1 MGSLATRA
9 RDRAELGRRIRAYLA
24 DEARGGNEITDLIG
38 HLGQAGEVAI
48 FGGMP
53 RDIAWGGAG
62 AFGSDVDLVV
72 DAAPGR
78 LAELLRDGRAVR
90 NRFGGYRIAGRRHSY
105 DVWALPSTWA
115 VRSGHVRAT
124 CLADLVHTTFF
135 DRDAVL
141 YLCGSHQ
148 VHHGP
153 RFAAWLRDG
162 MVDVNLEANPNPRG
176 TALRALR
183 ILLEP
188 AQVAGPGLAEYLR
201 RMAMRP
207 DRRLDK
213 DTVSRLAEAVASLAA
228 VPSRPCGTVAQRRS
242 GPAAVRAQAPERR
255 ASPAGRRDRQGER

>member
-1 MGSLATRA
+1 MADPGRRA
-9 RDRAELGRRIRAYLA
+9 RDGAELGRRMRAFLA
-24 DEARGGNEITDLIG
+24 DEARGGDEIADLIG

-53 RDIAWGGAG
+53 RDIAWGGAD

-72 DAAPGR
+72 DTAPGR

-115 VRSGHVRAT
+115 VRTGHVRAT
-124 CLADLVHTTFF
+124 RLADLVHTTFF

-141 YLCGSHQ
+141 YLCGCHR

-153 RFAAWLRDG
+153 RFAAWLG
-162 MVDVNLEANPNPRG
+162 HCTVDINLEEDPNPRG

-188 AQVAGPGLAEYLR
+188 GQAVGPRLADYLR
-201 RMAMRP
+201 RMATAP
-207 DRRLDK
+207 GHHLDA
-213 DTVSRLAEAVASLAA
+213 DTVSRLAAAANLAGA
-228 VPSRPCGTVAQRRS
+228 PSRPVGPVAQRRCS
-242 GPAAVRAQAPERR
+242 PAEGRAR
-255 ASPAGRRDRQGER
+255 ARDWRADPAGRRGGRGER